1 MGSGLTVMM
10 ILGVGVF
17 FAWVL
22 EIVWMVVELMHLE
35 EMTV

>member
-10 ILGVGVF
+10 ILGVVVF

-22 EIVWMVVELMHLE
+22 EIVWMVVELMQLE